1 MLARRCNKAGRN
13 GESEDVLSSKSWLV
27 ENLLFFS
34 CYLPFLF
41 EAICVVSQ
49 SMS

>member
-34 CYLPFLF
+34 CYLLF
-41 EAICVVSQ
+41 AIFV
-49 SMS
+49 